1 MNEGRGH
8 DLDSTLESLG
18 AFCKRGST
26 SNGAELGLWHRMKR
40 GKQRE
45 RYIVLVMVL
54 TLEHGFGHGLGHD
67 LRHGHGVSIGTDW
80 YVWSHGFCVTTAD
93 DNAPDT
99 F

>member
-1 MNEGRGH
+1 
-8 DLDSTLESLG
+8 
-18 AFCKRGST
+18 
-26 SNGAELGLWHRMKR
+26 MKP

-67 LRHGHGVSIGTDW
+67 LRHGHGVSISTDW